1 MTHPP
6 HRTLHRRILSLWLPR
21 LATDRL
27 QRQDH
32 WLRQPDH
39 AAPLVLVAKERG
51 ADRVVSLD
59 ARAGEAGLQ
68 AGQTLAEARAI
79 VPDVA
84 VLPAATGADRA
95 MLERIADW
103 ADRYTPMVGRDP
115 PDGLFLD
122 ITGASHLVGGESALV
137 ADLLG
142 RLGRQGFDA
151 YAAIAPTAGAAA
163 ALVRTRGRGLVPE
176 GASGEVLDS
185 MLASLPVRALRL
197 DEAITAGLERAGLRR
212 IGDLIHR
219 PRAAIGARFGADVLR
234 RLDMA
239 RGFLDT
245 PITPR
250 QPVPPACVETG
261 FGDPILTTDAV
272 EAAAD
277 HLSGLLAVLLADR
290 GQGAGAIQLSVFRV
304 DGAIRRIDV
313 ALAAPSRDPA
323 VFVSLLK
330 LRLSAL
336 DDPLDP
342 GFGYDLVRLA
352 ATRVVRLDAAARVLA
367 SLDAAADP
375 AQSKELHHTLADRLA
390 ARFGPERVLAI
401 AAADSHLPERAD
413 FLAPPG
419 SGSASSK
426 AAQSPPPGAPRP
438 LRLFDPPEPAEVVA
452 SVPDGPPMLMR
463 WRRRRLRIAAADG
476 PERIAPEWWRTPL
489 SAIPAPDRDYWRIE
503 DTLGTRLWVFRAGPH
518 DGTAPSRWFVHGVFA

>member
-27 QRQDH
+27 QRQDD
-32 WLRQPDH
+32 WLRRPDH
-39 AAPLVLVAKERG
+39 TAPLVLVAKERG

-59 ARAGEAGLQ
+59 ARASEAGLQ

-79 VPDVA
+79 VPGIA
-84 VLPAATGADRA
+84 VLPAAPGADRA
-95 MLERIADW
+95 MLEQIADW

-122 ITGASHLVGGESALV
+122 ITGASHLTGGESALV

-197 DEAITAGLERAGLRR
+197 DEAITAGLGRAGLRQ
-212 IGDLIHR
+212 IGDLMHR
-219 PRAAIGARFGADVLR
+219 PRAAIGARFGADVIR
-234 RLDMA
+234 RLDRA

-261 FGDPILTTDAV
+261 FAEPVLTTDAV

-277 HLSGLLAVLLADR
+277 HLSRLLAALLADR
-290 GQGAGAIQLSVFRV
+290 GQGAGAIQLAVFRV
-304 DGAIRRIDV
+304 DGVIRRIDV

-323 VFVSLLK
+323 AFVSLLK

-367 SLDAAADP
+367 SLDAADP

-390 ARFGPERVLAI
+390 ARFGPERVLSI
-401 AAADSHLPERAD
+401 AGGDSHLPERAD
-413 FLAPPG
+413 FLAPSGDGHAPPG
-419 SGSASSK
+419 NVR
-426 AAQSPPPGAPRP
+426 SPPAGAPRP
-438 LRLFDPPEPAEVVA
+438 LRLFDPPEPAEAVA
-452 SVPDGPPMLMR
+452 SVPDGPPMLIR
-463 WRRRRLRIAAADG
+463 WRRRRFRITAAEG
-476 PERIAPEWWRTPL
+476 PERIAPEWWRVRSPATPG
-489 SAIPAPDRDYWRIE
+489 PDRDYWRIE

-518 DGTAPSRWFVHGVFA
+518 DGTAPSRWFVHGIFA